1 MNSPETEVDFASE
14 KVVTG
19 KDMLDAIKHYLELNV
34 QFVKNFVKESDAEF
48 SMIFQI
54 ITSDMKSIVFPPE
67 LVGNLSKETI
77 SSVVKGLAK
86 EYSAIAVIHVAE
98 VWALQSGKKTDEKAF
113 IEESRKYGSISN
125 HPDRVEC
132 FNITAS
138 YNVQG
143 KMKFTVCMY
152 PIIRHDD
159 GKRSLDEENMTHYE
173 TEKASGLFV
182 IPPEFFV
189 PIEP

>member
-1 MNSPETEVDFASE
+1 MNSPETEIDFSSE
-14 KVVTG
+14 KVITG
-19 KDMLDAIKHYLELNV
+19 KMMLDAIKKNLELNIL
-34 QFVKNFVKESDAEF
+34 FVKNFIKESDKEL

-67 LVGNLSKETI
+67 IIGNLSKEAI
-77 SSVVKGLAK
+77 SSIVKGLIK
-86 EYSAIAVIHVAE
+86 KYSAIAVIHISEA
-98 VWALQSGKKTDEKAF
+98 WTLKADKNSDEKN
-113 IEESRKYGSISN
+113 ITEEARKYGSISN

-143 KMKFTVCMY
+143 KMRFTICMY
-152 PIIRHDD
+152 PIIRHEN
-159 GKRSLDEENMTHYE
+159 GKRSLDEENMTHFE

-182 IPPEFFV
+182 IPPEFFI